1 MASPLDPSQENMVI
15 RDLFT
20 FGSPRVGNEDYA
32 RYPLIIKS
40 VQNSWRFVNN
50 GDRVAS
56 IPKIGYRHVDRKVEI
71 SPQKIELGR
80 KKYDKPEGAI
90 GKLIG
95 HILGVPQHSKLHLS
109 EICLD

>member
-20 FGSPRVGNEDYA
+20 FGSPRVGNKEYA
-32 RYPLIIKS
+32 RYPLSIKS

-50 GDRVAS
+50 GDWITS
-56 IPKIGYRHVDRKVEI
+56 LPKLGYHHVDRKVKI

-80 KKYDKPEGAI
+80 KKYDEPEGAI
-90 GKLIG
+90 GKMIG
-95 HILGVPQHSKLHLS
+95 HILGVGYHSKLHLS